1 MDEMVM
7 LSLEVEIL
15 RKTLSDVVKALTDV
29 EARLTT
35 LEAKIAP
42 VLLESEK

>member
-1 MDEMVM
+1 MDEMVR
-7 LSLEVEIL
+7 LSLEVRIL
-15 RKTLSDVVKALTDV
+15 RLSDVVKALTDV

-35 LEAKIAP
+35 LEAKIAR

>member
-7 LSLEVEIL
+7 LSLEVGIL